1 LKTREILDFWPEMR
15 GFKEKTARNAA
26 AFRGFLTLKTPFL
39 GKTDSVL
46 EVSNRL

>member
-1 LKTREILDFWPEMR
+1 MLDVCPEMS

-39 GKTDSVL
+39 GKTDSVS
-46 EVSNRL
+46 EFSNRL